1 LKTINTL
8 VTDIY
13 QLLESEHAWI
23 SADFGKRFTRSVSDA
38 LQGDAAVGQPIQ
50 ARKGSLR
57 LSKMGDQCPRALW
70 YSVHH
75 PELAAPLP
83 AWAIFKYTYG
93 HVIEALA
100 LELARA
106 SGHRVEGEQ
115 DELVLDGITGHRD
128 AVVDGFTV
136 DVKSCTS
143 FTLAKLKGD
152 FTSSDGFGYL
162 DQLDGYVV
170 ASANDPLV
178 INKEVGCIL
187 GVDKTLGHMILY
199 EHRIR
204 EDRIRKRIKYYKS
217 IADLAEAPSCN
228 CETRSIGASG
238 NTELGTKASYSAY
251 KFECFPGLRT
261 FLYANGPTYLSK
273 VVRKPDV
280 PEIDRFGK
288 LVYNA

>member
-8 VTDIY
+8 VSDIY

-23 SADFGKRFTRSVSDA
+23 SENFATRLARQTAIAV
-38 LQGDAAVGQPIQ
+38 QGSAAVGQPIQ

-70 YSVHH
+70 YSVHK
-75 PELAAPLP
+75 PELAQPLP

-128 AVVDGFTV
+128 AVVDGITV

-143 FTLAKLKGD
+143 FTLAKLKGN

-170 ASANDPLV
+170 ASITDPLV

-187 GVDKTLGHMILY
+187 GVDKTLGHMVLY

-204 EDRIRKRIKYYKS
+204 EDRIRKRIKHYKS
-217 IADLAEAPSCN
+217 IIDLAEAPACS
-228 CETRSIGASG
+228 CETRPIGVAG
-238 NTELGTKASYSAY
+238 NIELGTKASYSAY

-261 FLYANGPTYLSK
+261 FLYANGPTYLTK
-273 VVRKPDV
+273 VIRKPDV
-280 PEIDRFGK
+280 PEIDRSGK